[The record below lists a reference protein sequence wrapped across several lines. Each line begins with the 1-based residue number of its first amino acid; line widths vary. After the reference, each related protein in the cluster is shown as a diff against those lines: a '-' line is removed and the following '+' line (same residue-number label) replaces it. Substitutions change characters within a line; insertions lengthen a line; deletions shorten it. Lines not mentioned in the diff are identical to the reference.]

1 MLVGEL
7 AQNNPFCQK
16 RLLDLDVLP
25 RLIELLSDAPE
36 VAVNSFHAIS
46 CMVRS
51 YEPAL
56 ANFIDIGGLEC
67 ILALIQQQDQE
78 KIIIKSMFLI
88 SAFCKDFP
96 EVCGELI
103 KLDAIERIVMT
114 LQPKDEFCQR
124 LEQTLSA
131 LVTLT
136 ETPSAHVI
144 ERCQNNK
151 IDLNEKL
158 TKIISMGKGKDECKV
173 WI

>member
-1 MLVGEL
+1 M
-7 AQNNPFCQK
+7 
-16 RLLDLDVLP
+16 P
-25 RLIELLSDAPE
+25 RLIELLSDSPE
-36 VAVNSFHAIS
+36 VAVNAFHAIS
-46 CMVRS
+46 CIVRS
-51 YEPAL
+51 FEPAL

-67 ILALIQQQDQE
+67 MLGLIQCQDQE
-78 KIIIKSMFLI
+78 KLIVKSMFLI

-96 EVCGELI
+96 ALRDELI

-114 LQPKDEFCQR
+114 LQPSSEFNQR

-136 ETPSAHVI
+136 ETPSPHVI

-151 IDLNEKL
+151 FELREKL
-158 TKIISMGKGKDECKV
+158 AKIISLGKEKDECKV